1 MGLGRSKHKPGK
13 GEEQNK
19 GYAYSGPRPTGRS
32 VSRQSQD
39 SEKPLDTAPAECH
52 SQKKVAAKQQ
62 CLSPELK
69 EKPEATVRLSKKS
82 AVLPQIVISR
92 ASSETLLS
100 YHSSSSGNEEQKT
113 IREQVEWGPYAR
125 HRNPSTIDAY
135 TSQTKQ

>member
-19 GYAYSGPRPTGRS
+19 GYTYSGPRPKEGS
-32 VSRQSQD
+32 MNRQSQD

-69 EKPEATVRLSKKS
+69 EKPEAMVRPSEKR
-82 AVLPQIVISR
+82 AVLPQIVTSR
-92 ASSETLLS
+92 ASSETLVS
-100 YHSSSSGNEEQKT
+100 YNSSSGGNEEQKT

-135 TSQTKQ
+135 ISQIK